1 MQEEVSDFTDALCQN
16 KCDFFQVTPP
26 ISFFRLYRSLTQL

>member
-16 KCDFFQVTPP
+16 KCDSFRVTLSY
-26 ISFFRLYRSLTQL
+26 IFTLGYTEV